1 MGSTL
6 KVPHRFGASMSK
18 KKSSQVVFNGELVIN
33 KDSEIL
39 QRNFDQLHSPEA
51 STSKEEKKH
60 PEQIKEE
67 NEAMDLVHQNSTDLT
82 SYQRK
87 QRMSLVLLEKKPEV
101 EEEWDSRYDEPHE
114 DSKLT
119 REELIKNVNLI
130 MKQDKRGETFSDE
143 DQEEA
148 FFEQTRADKDI

>member
-1 MGSTL
+1 
-6 KVPHRFGASMSK
+6 MSK